1 MNSRER
7 VIAEFA
13 GPDIHH
19 SALGT
24 ERKPRIWT

>member
-7 VIAEFA
+7 VIIKFA

-24 ERKPRIWT
+24 ERQLRIWT